1 MSRKGDETLDR
12 SCARFS
18 EFHRISIWI
27 RVNVII
33 RSCNSSRC
41 IGKAMS
47 VLDSDNDRNP
57 STRDST
63 FVELQKRFSKLK
75 YFIGISTFFSSS
87 NQYETFSMFRSD
99 GEKRW
104 RKSKLNQ
111 SERSYIYMNATF
123 YHARVR
129 IRIIRDICKRIFLS
143 SRV

>member
-1 MSRKGDETLDR
+1 
-12 SCARFS
+12 
-18 EFHRISIWI
+18 
-27 RVNVII
+27 
-33 RSCNSSRC
+33 
-41 IGKAMS
+41 MS

-123 YHARVR
+123 YHAQVR